1 MQGFIWILVINF
13 LIAAVYFLWNLLFKP
28 REKTRSFIIKTII
41 MLLCPLAGAC
51 YLGVSYLLYALVY
64 RGQADLED
72 VIFSKDRVRTF
83 LRADEERERNMVP
96 LEEAI
101 AVTDKENLREY
112 MMNVVRGDIEKSL
125 ASISLALDSEDS
137 ETSHYAASVLQDTL
151 NDFRTTVQKNYHDI
165 CEEQDVELRIS
176 HCTMM
181 LDYMD
186 RVLKQKV
193 FSDVE
198 QKALVSTMDIIGNI
212 LYVDDHR
219 RMTSGQ
225 LEALALRCTEAG
237 DYTNGEIWSERAL
250 YLFPN
255 TLSSYT
261 CALKYFFTVQ
271 NKERFFEVLE
281 DLKQSDVVVDQETL
295 ELIRVFS

>member
-219 RMTSGQ
+219 RMTSAQ